1 MQPVSSPSEPLLRV
15 EGLSKQFGAFW
26 ALREVSFDVRAGEF
40 ISLFGPNGAGKT
52 TLMRIVAML
61 SKPTAGGVWL
71 NGASFKAARTE
82 ARRELGFVSHQPLLY
97 PDLTAEENLAFF
109 ARLYSLDQ
117 PRERIRSLLDRV
129 GLSHRAD
136 DPVRQFSR
144 GMQQRLALA
153 RALLHGPRLFLFD
166 EPYTGLDPVATDWLT
181 RLLGDLAGQG
191 QTVLI
196 TSHDL
201 ERGAALASRAFILA
215 GGRLV
220 YEADAGR
227 LAPGELAA
235 AYRDASAQALA
246 RMRRA

>member
-1 MQPVSSPSEPLLRV
+1 MQPVSFPVQPLLRV
-15 EGLSKQFGAFW
+15 ESLSKRFGAFW
-26 ALREVSFDVRAGEF
+26 ALREVSFDVRPGEF

-61 SKPTAGGVWL
+61 SKPSAGHVWL
-71 NGASFKAARTE
+71 NGVSFKAARTE

-97 PDLTAEENLAFF
+97 PDLTAEENLTFF

-117 PRERIRSLLDRV
+117 PRERIQSLLDRV

-153 RALLHGPRLFLFD
+153 RALLHAPRLLLFD
-166 EPYTGLDPVATDWLT
+166 EPYTGLDPVATEWLT

-191 QTVLI
+191 QTVLM

-220 YEADAGR
+220 YEADASR
-227 LAPGELAA
+227 LTPGELAA
-235 AYRDASAQALA
+235 AYRDASMQALA
-246 RMRRA
+246 GTRRV